1 MANPI
6 KLQRGT
12 QITFG
17 SDVGDDENWSTENIA
32 DNAGRHSDVR
42 DWGAAP
48 KEKDFDIQ
56 IFQQNQATPTLKDT
70 TDYYVVP
77 CGHATSEAHSPT
89 GTFADGPISTV
100 DQLADTD
107 FIGSIVARA
116 ATANLEFSKSVGPR
130 ITDRHWGL
138 ALFNVMGSALT
149 NDVAEIKAIV
159 TPLFDEI
166 Q

>member
-6 KLQRGT
+6 KLQRGS

-17 SDVGDDENWSTENIA
+17 SEVGDDEDWSTENIA
-32 DNAGRHSDVR
+32 DGAGRQSDVR

-48 KEKDFDIQ
+48 QAVEHDIQ
-56 IFQQNQATPTLKDT
+56 IFQQNQATPILLDA

-77 CGHATSEAHSPT
+77 CGHAASEAHSPT
-89 GTFADGPISTV
+89 GTFADSAISTV
-100 DQLADTD
+100 DQLANADH
-107 FIGSIVARA
+107 IGSVVARA
-116 ATANLEFSKSVGPR
+116 ATADLEFSRSTGPR

-138 ALFNVMGSALT
+138 ALFNDMGSALT
-149 NDVAEIKAIV
+149 NDAAEIKGIV
-159 TPLFDEI
+159 TPLFPEI